1 MYLIEGVL
9 SGTPVYRKN
18 TPAREGLESLV
29 NEALSA
35 LKAAGASPTDYVQ
48 VSVSHPKDYT
58 EPEIILIVL
67 VSDGYIEILSPEDTG
82 QLAGFSG
89 TSGTSE
95 QSAGLSELT
104 DELGIR
110 E

>member
-82 QLAGFSG
+82 QLADL
-89 TSGTSE
+89 SGTSE
-95 QSAGLSELT
+95 RSAGLSELT

>member
-1 MYLIEGVL
+1 MFFIEGVI

-18 TPAREGLESLV
+18 TPARAGLESLV

-35 LKAAGASPTDYVQ
+35 LIAAGAAPTDYVQ
-48 VSVSHPKDYT
+48 VSYSHPKDYT

-67 VSDGYIEILSPEDTG
+67 VSDGYIEILDHEDTG
-82 QLAGFSG
+82 QLAELSG
-89 TSGTSE
+89 SSE
-95 QSAGLSELT
+95 KLSGLSELT

-110 E
+110 D